1 LVPLQRRQ
9 TRLGP
14 AEHVQVS
21 REDGKRM
28 GWGDILRVLHA
39 GRPGQWAVMVFPPE
53 GCVMDL
59 ANCYHVWCLD
69 EVPEELRLDR

>member
-1 LVPLQRRQ
+1 
-9 TRLGP
+9 
-14 AEHVQVS
+14 
-21 REDGKRM
+21 M

-39 GRPGQWAVMVFPPE
+39 GRPGRWAVMVFPPE

-59 ANCYHVWCLD
+59 HNGYHAWVLD